1 LAQTEAGWGQE
12 MALLQESGWGQIN
25 MLENMTDKIGCE
37 STALL
42 ISLKLA
48 TLTVFFEIMT
58 VALPFI
64 KIEEKNTSKTNY
76 KNPNQNMGNTK
87 KHTH

>member
-1 LAQTEAGWGQE
+1 
-12 MALLQESGWGQIN
+12 
-25 MLENMTDKIGCE
+25 
-37 STALL
+37 
-42 ISLKLA
+42 
-48 TLTVFFEIMT
+48 MT